1 MVDVAQI
8 AEISRNIFVATNQC
22 ECNNTVHFPSKSF
35 DERLNVRQTQVL
47 LLKLFPSNS
56 HFLP

>member
-22 ECNNTVHFPSKSF
+22 ERLFSKNTYMA
-35 DERLNVRQTQVL
+35 
-47 LLKLFPSNS
+47 
-56 HFLP
+56 